1 MEDGY
6 IMLSR
11 RFFNSEIWQA
21 ARPFSESEAW
31 IDLIQSARFEPS
43 GITSRFGS
51 YEVTWGRG
59 QYPASVRFLSKKW
72 QRSERWVRSFINK
85 LKKEK
90 MITVDNSCGTSVIT
104 LINYD
109 KYNPLKKSDKT
120 SGDTLNDTL
129 IDTLNDLNVSE
140 LRSILTH
147 LLTHST
153 THPVEKRHTGD
164 TNTKK
169 DNNIITTTT
178 TNARACEGDKGLT
191 AYSKFL
197 KSMLKS
203 QTWLETLAMN
213 YHMGTE
219 QLKKL
224 LNDFV
229 TDCECRGFDD
239 TGKTLRDF
247 KNHFNNWLLVRLRVE
262 NEQKQKN
269 NGDRQGNGAATT
281 REQRIAEAAEL
292 VKQRL
297 ARDDAQ
303 ALR

>member
-1 MEDGY
+1 MDDGY

-72 QRSERWVRSFINK
+72 QRSERWVRSFINR

-90 MITVDNSCGTSVIT
+90 MITVDNSCGTSIIT

-109 KYNPLKKSDKT
+109 KYNPLRKNDKT
-120 SGDTLNDTL
+120 SCDTVNDTL

-147 LLTHST
+147 LLTHSV
-153 THPVEKRHTGD
+153 THPAEKRHTAD

-178 TNARACEGDKGLT
+178 PPRGVRACEGNTGQST
-191 AYSKFL
+191 YRKFL
-197 KSMLKS
+197 ESSLKS
-203 QTWLETLAMN
+203 IPWLETLCMN
-213 YHMGTE
+213 YRMDMERITS
-219 QLKKL
+219 L
-224 LNDFV
+224 LREFV
-229 TDCECRGFDD
+229 TDSECRGFDD

-247 KNHFNNWLLVRLRVE
+247 KSHFNNWLLVRLRVE

-269 NGDRQGNGAATT
+269 NGNRQGNGAAATY
-281 REQRIAEAAEL
+281 EQRRDEAANL
-292 VKQRL
+292 VARIL
-297 ARDDAQ
+297 ARNNA
-303 ALR
+303 